1 MRIGLLHHSIHQDTV
16 GRHVAN
22 NRYKPFRI
30 VKRFLSSKEG
40 EIITTFAHEMISI
53 NNLTFEIGSR
63 ALYDEANWHIKPGD
77 KTGLIGANGTGKSTL
92 LKLIVG
98 EYAPTSGTISMAKD
112 LKIGYLNQDLLSY
125 HSEKS
130 ILHVAM
136 EAFERQNQLHT
147 EIDNLLRKL
156 ETDYSDD
163 ILNKLSDK
171 QMEFEALDGYNIEF
185 RAHEI
190 LAGLGF
196 SEEERKR
203 PLATFSGGWRMRVML
218 ARILLQTPDI
228 LLLDEPTNHLD
239 LPSIKWLETYLQ
251 AFEGSIVIVSH
262 DRYFLDR
269 IINKTVES
277 RRGKLTLY
285 AGNYSFYLEEKSLRE
300 EIQSNQFKN
309 QQAKIKQEER
319 LIERFRSKASKAK
332 MVQSRIKALDKM
344 EKVEEVDD
352 DNPVVNFSFKFSKP
366 SGRHVV
372 TLENISKRYP
382 NIEILENTDGLIEK
396 GDKIALIGANGK
408 GKSTLLR
415 IVADADQEFEGTST
429 KGHNVSQTFFA
440 QHQLEALHLENSLL
454 QELQAYAPRHSE
466 TELRSI
472 LGCFLFTGDDVFKK
486 IKVLSGGEKSR
497 VALAKALT
505 ADANFLVLD
514 EPTNHLDMASVNIL
528 IQALQQYEGTL
539 IVVSHDRY
547 FLDHVANKIWF
558 IENKEIKEYP
568 GTYEEYETWNSKRVI
583 KPQPDKKEEK
593 KVPAPKKEKVSSTE
607 NEQRNLLQK
616 KNKELSNLEKT
627 ISEKET
633 EVKSLEVAL
642 ADEKVYADA
651 EKLKEKT
658 RSYNSTKAE
667 LTALQKTWESL
678 AEEIMELEGSID

>member
-1 MRIGLLHHSIHQDTV
+1 LLSYK
-16 GRHVAN
+16 GR
-22 NRYKPFRI
+22 
-30 VKRFLSSKEG
+30 KEA
-40 EIITTFAHEMISI
+40 EIITTFAFEMISI

-77 KTGLIGANGTGKSTL
+77 KVGLIGANGTGKSTL
-92 LKLIVG
+92 LRLIVG
-98 EYAPTSGTISMAKD
+98 QYTPTSGTISMAKD

-147 EIDNLLRKL
+147 EIENLLKKL

-171 QMEFEALDGYNIEF
+171 QTEFEALDGYNIEF

-196 SEEERKR
+196 SEEEQKR

-228 LLLDEPTNHLD
+228 LLLDEPTNHMD
-239 LPSIKWLETYLQ
+239 LPSIKWLENYLQ
-251 AFEGSIVIVSH
+251 AFEGAIVIVSH

-269 IINKTVES
+269 IIKKTVES
-277 RRGKLTLY
+277 RKGKLTLY
-285 AGNYSFYLEEKSLRE
+285 AGNYSFYLEEKAMRN
-300 EIQSNQFKN
+300 EIQAGQFKN
-309 QQAKIKQEER
+309 QQAKIKQEEK
-319 LIERFRSKASKAK
+319 LIERFRAKASKAK
-332 MVQSRIKALDKM
+332 MAQSRIKALERMDR
-344 EKVEEVDD
+344 VDDVDD
-352 DNPVVNFSFKFSKP
+352 DNPEVNFSFKFSKP

-372 TLENISKRYP
+372 TLENISKSYP
-382 NIEILENTDGLIEK
+382 NLEILRNTDGLIEK

-415 IVADADQEFEGTST
+415 IVAEDDTNFEGTAL

-440 QHQLEALHLENSLL
+440 QHQLEALHLENSIIA
-454 QELQAYAPRHSE
+454 EMQAFAPKHTE

-472 LGCFLFTGDDVFKK
+472 LGCFLFTGDDAFKK

-528 IQALQQYEGTL
+528 IQALQQYEGTF

-547 FLDHVANKIWF
+547 FLDNIANKIWF

-568 GTYEEYETWNSKRVI
+568 GTYQEFEEWNSKRVI
-583 KPQPDKKEEK
+583 KPEVKEEK
-593 KVPAPKKEKVSSTE
+593 KVVKEEPKKQKQGPSDDTK
-607 NEQRNLLQK
+607 RILLK
-616 KNKELSNLEKT
+616 KNKELAQLEEQIAIKD
-627 ISEKET
+627 E
-633 EVKSLEVAL
+633 EVKKLEAHL
-642 ADEKVYADA
+642 ASEEVYSDA
-651 EKLKEKT
+651 IKLQEAT
-658 RSYNSTKAE
+658 RNYNSAKAE
-667 LTALQKTWESL
+667 YDQLQQNWEAL
-678 AEEIMELEGSID
+678 AEEIMELEG

>member
-1 MRIGLLHHSIHQDTV
+1 
-16 GRHVAN
+16 
-22 NRYKPFRI
+22 
-30 VKRFLSSKEG
+30 
-40 EIITTFAHEMISI
+40 MISI

-63 ALYDEANWHIKPGD
+63 ALYDDANWHIKPGD
-77 KTGLIGANGTGKSTL
+77 KAGLIGANGAGKSTL

-98 EYAPTSGTISMAKD
+98 DYSPTSGSISMAKD

-125 HSEKS
+125 HSDKS
-130 ILHVAM
+130 IVHVAM
-136 EAFERQNQLHT
+136 EAFERQNQLHA
-147 EIDNLLRKL
+147 EIEVLLQKL

-171 QMEFEALDGYNIEF
+171 QMEFEALDGYSIEF

-196 SEEERKR
+196 SEEEQQR

-239 LPSIKWLETYLQ
+239 LPSIKWLENYLQ
-251 AFEGSIVIVSH
+251 AFEGAIVIVSH

-277 RRGKLTLY
+277 RKGKLTVY

-300 EIQSNQFKN
+300 EIQGNQFKN
-309 QQAKIKQEER
+309 QQAKIKQEEK
-319 LIERFRSKASKAK
+319 LIERFRAKASKAK
-332 MVQSRIKALDKM
+332 MVQSRIKALDRM
-344 EKVEEVDD
+344 EKIDDVDD
-352 DNPVVNFSFKFSKP
+352 DNPSVNFSFKFSKP

-372 TLENISKRYP
+372 TLEHLSKSYP
-382 NIEILENTDGLIEK
+382 NLDILHDTGAIIEK

-415 IVADADQEFEGTST
+415 IVADADQDYSGSST

-440 QHQLEALHLENSLL
+440 QHQLEALHLENNLL
-454 QELQAYAPRHSE
+454 QELVAFAPKHTE

-558 IENKEIKEYP
+558 IEDKEIKQYP
-568 GTYEEYETWNSKRVI
+568 GTYEEYELWNAKRPVKNET
-583 KPQPDKKEEK
+583 KPEK
-593 KVPAPKKEKVSSTE
+593 KVVKEEPKKEKAPLGEDT
-607 NEQRNLLQK
+607 NRLLQRK
-616 KNKELSNLEKT
+616 HKALSSLEQKINEGTLRLKDLELQLAQEDIYSDASKLQETTRAYNSDKAALEKLQQ
-627 ISEKET
+627 EWET
-633 EVKSLEVAL
+633 
-642 ADEKVYADA
+642 
-651 EKLKEKT
+651 
-658 RSYNSTKAE
+658 
-667 LTALQKTWESL
+667 L
-678 AEEIMELEGSID
+678 AEEIMELEG

>member
-1 MRIGLLHHSIHQDTV
+1 MNAK
-16 GRHVAN
+16 VA
-22 NRYKPFRI
+22 KDA
-30 VKRFLSSKEG
+30 
-40 EIITTFAHEMISI
+40 EIFITFASEMISI

-77 KTGLIGANGTGKSTL
+77 KAGLIGANGAGKSTL

-98 EYAPTSGTISMAKD
+98 DYSPTSGSISMAKD

-125 HSEKS
+125 HSDKS

-147 EIDNLLRKL
+147 EIENLLKKL

-171 QMEFEALDGYNIEF
+171 QTEFEALDGYSIEF

-196 SEEERKR
+196 SEEEQKR

-239 LPSIKWLETYLQ
+239 LPSIKWLENYLQ
-251 AFEGSIVIVSH
+251 AFEGAIIIVSH

-277 RRGKLTLY
+277 RKGKLTLY
-285 AGNYSFYLEEKSLRE
+285 AGNYSFYLEEKSMRE
-300 EIQSNQFKN
+300 EIQSNQYKN

-332 MVQSRIKALDKM
+332 MVQSRIKALDRM
-344 EKVEEVDD
+344 EKVDEVDD
-352 DNPVVNFSFKFSKP
+352 DNPEVNFSFKFSKP

-372 TLENISKRYP
+372 TLENISKSYP
-382 NIEILENTDGLIEK
+382 NLEILKDTDALIEK

-415 IVADADQEFEGTST
+415 IVADADKEYQGKST

-440 QHQLEALHLENSLL
+440 QHQLEALHLENSIL
-454 QELQAYAPRHSE
+454 QELVAFAPKHTE

-528 IQALQQYEGTL
+528 IQALQQYEGTFV
-539 IVVSHDRY
+539 VVSHDRY
-547 FLDHVANKIWF
+547 FLENIANKIWF
-558 IENKEIKEYP
+558 IEDKQIKEYP
-568 GTYEEYETWNSKRVI
+568 GTYQEYEEWSSKRVS
-583 KPQPDKKEEK
+583 KPEAVVAKKIKEE
-593 KVPAPKKEKVSSTE
+593 PKKEKAPITE
-607 NEQRNLLQK
+607 DSKRILAK
-616 KNKELSNLEKT
+616 KNKELATLEEKIAIQDKLVKDLEIELAKEEIYSDAVKLQEHT
-627 ISEKET
+627 RNYNSEKAT
-633 EVKSLEVAL
+633 LDHL
-642 ADEKVYADA
+642 QADWEK
-651 EKLKEKT
+651 
-658 RSYNSTKAE
+658 
-667 LTALQKTWESL
+667 L
-678 AEEIMELEGSID
+678 AEEIMELEG

>member
-1 MRIGLLHHSIHQDTV
+1 
-16 GRHVAN
+16 
-22 NRYKPFRI
+22 
-30 VKRFLSSKEG
+30 
-40 EIITTFAHEMISI
+40 MISI

-77 KTGLIGANGTGKSTL
+77 KVGLIGANGTGKSTL

-98 EYAPTSGTISMAKD
+98 EFSPTNGTISMAKD
-112 LKIGYLNQDLLSY
+112 LKLGYLNQDLLSY

-136 EAFERQNQLHT
+136 EAFVRQNQLHS
-147 EIDNLLRKL
+147 EIETLLKKL
-156 ETDYSDD
+156 EVDYSDE

-171 QMEFEALDGYNIEF
+171 QMEFEALDGYSIEF

-196 SEEERKR
+196 SEEEQQR

-239 LPSIKWLETYLQ
+239 LPSIKWLENYLQ
-251 AFEGSIVIVSH
+251 AFEGAIVIVSH

-277 RRGKLTLY
+277 RKGKLNLY
-285 AGNYSFYLEEKSLRE
+285 AGNYSFYLMEKSLRE
-300 EIQSNQFKN
+300 EIQGNQFKN
-309 QQAKIKQEER
+309 QQAKIKQEEK

-332 MVQSRIKALDKM
+332 MVQSRIKALDRM
-344 EKVEEVDD
+344 EKVDAIDD
-352 DNPVVNFSFKFSKP
+352 DNPEVNFSFKFSKP

-372 TLENISKRYP
+372 TMENISKSYP
-382 NIEILENTDGLIEK
+382 NLEILNQTDGLIER

-415 IVADADQEFEGTST
+415 IVADADHEYTGQSV

-454 QELQAYAPRHSE
+454 QELVAFAPKHTE

-528 IQALQQYEGTL
+528 IQALQQFEGSFV
-539 IVVSHDRY
+539 VVSHDRY
-547 FLDHVANKIWF
+547 FLENVANKIWF
-558 IENKEIKEYP
+558 IEDKEIKEYP
-568 GTYEEYETWNSKRVI
+568 GTYQEFEEWNSKRVI
-583 KPQPDKKEEK
+583 KPETAPVKNIKEE
-593 KVPAPKKEKVSSTE
+593 PKKEKLPPTE
-607 NEQRNLLQK
+607 DLNKVLQK
-616 KNKELSNLEKT
+616 KNKELTSIESNIAEQTIIVKNLET
-627 ISEKET
+627 ELAKE
-633 EVKSLEVAL
+633 E
-642 ADEKVYADA
+642 VYADA
-651 EKLKEKT
+651 VKLKDCT
-658 RSYNSTKAE
+658 RAYNSQKAVLDKLHQDWEE
-667 LTALQKTWESL
+667 LANEIMALQE
-678 AEEIMELEGSID
+678 

>member
-1 MRIGLLHHSIHQDTV
+1 MSAK
-16 GRHVAN
+16 VA
-22 NRYKPFRI
+22 KDA
-30 VKRFLSSKEG
+30 
-40 EIITTFAHEMISI
+40 EIFITFAPEMISI

-77 KTGLIGANGTGKSTL
+77 KAGLIGANGTGKSTL

-112 LKIGYLNQDLLSY
+112 LKLGYLNQDLLSY

-147 EIDNLLRKL
+147 EIENLLKKL
-156 ETDYSDD
+156 ETDYSDE

-171 QMEFEALDGYNIEF
+171 QTEFEALDGYSIEF

-196 SEEERKR
+196 SEEEQKS
-203 PLATFSGGWRMRVML
+203 PWATFSGGWRMRVML
-218 ARILLQTPDI
+218 ARILLQAPDI

-251 AFEGSIVIVSH
+251 SFEGAIVIVSH

-277 RRGKLTLY
+277 RKGKLTLY

-300 EIQSNQFKN
+300 EIQGNQYKN

-332 MVQSRIKALDKM
+332 MVQSRIKALDRM
-344 EKVEEVDD
+344 EKVDEVDD
-352 DNPVVNFSFKFSKP
+352 DNPEVNFSFKFSKP

-372 TLENISKRYP
+372 TMENISKSYP
-382 NIEILENTDGLIEK
+382 NVEILENTNGLIEK

-415 IVADADQEFEGTST
+415 IVADADSEFEGKST

-440 QHQLEALHLENSLL
+440 QHQLEALHLENSIL
-454 QELQAYAPRHSE
+454 QELVAFAPKHTE

-472 LGCFLFTGDDVFKK
+472 LGSFLFTGDDV

-528 IQALQQYEGTL
+528 IQAMQQYEGTL

-547 FLDHVANKIWF
+547 FLEHVANKIWF
-558 IENKEIKEYP
+558 IEDKEIKEYP
-568 GTYEEYETWNSKRVI
+568 GTYQEYEEWNSKRVI
-583 KPQPDKKEEK
+583 KPEAKQEKKPKEE
-593 KVPAPKKEKVSSTE
+593 PKKEKVAPTE
-607 NEQRNLLQK
+607 DTKRIIQK
-616 KNKELSNLEKT
+616 KNKELAALEENIGNQETLVKQLET
-627 ISEKET
+627 ELAQEEIYSDAVKLQEHTRNYNSEKAKLET
-633 EVKSLEVAL
+633 
-642 ADEKVYADA
+642 
-651 EKLKEKT
+651 
-658 RSYNSTKAE
+658 
-667 LTALQKTWESL
+667 LQQDWETL
-678 AEEIMELEGSID
+678 AEEIMDLEN

>member
-1 MRIGLLHHSIHQDTV
+1 
-16 GRHVAN
+16 
-22 NRYKPFRI
+22 
-30 VKRFLSSKEG
+30 
-40 EIITTFAHEMISI
+40 MISI
-53 NNLTFEIGSR
+53 NNLTFELGSR

-77 KTGLIGANGTGKSTL
+77 KAGLIGANGAGKSTL

-98 EYAPTSGTISMAKD
+98 DYAPTSGSISMAKD

-125 HSEKS
+125 HSEKN
-130 ILHVAM
+130 IVQVAM
-136 EAFERQNQLHT
+136 EAFERQNQLHE
-147 EIDNLLRKL
+147 EIEKLLKKL
-156 ETDYSDD
+156 ETDYSDEV
-163 ILNKLSDK
+163 LNKLSDK
-171 QMEFEALDGYNIEF
+171 QTEFEALDGYNIEF

-196 SEEERKR
+196 SDEEQKR

-239 LPSIKWLETYLQ
+239 LPSIKWLENYLQ
-251 AFEGSIVIVSH
+251 SFDGSIVIVSH

-277 RRGKLTLY
+277 RKGKLTIY
-285 AGNYSFYLEEKSLRE
+285 AGNYSYYLEEKSMRE
-300 EIQSNQFKN
+300 EIQGNQFKN
-309 QQAKIKQEER
+309 QQAKIKQEEK
-319 LIERFRSKASKAK
+319 LIERFRAKASKAK

-344 EKVEEVDD
+344 ERVDNIDD

-372 TLENISKRYP
+372 TMEHVSKCYP
-382 NIEILENTDGLIEK
+382 NLEILDDTSAIIEK

-415 IVADADQEFEGTST
+415 IVADADDDFSGAST

-440 QHQLEALHLENSLL
+440 QHQLEALHLENTILE
-454 QELQAYAPRHSE
+454 ELVSFAPKHSE

-528 IQALQQYEGTL
+528 IQALQQYEGTI

-558 IENKEIKEYP
+558 IEDKEIKSYP
-568 GTYEEYETWNSKRVI
+568 GTYEEYEIWNQKRVI
-583 KPQPDKKEEK
+583 KPQAKQEK
-593 KVPAPKKEKVSSTE
+593 KAVKNDPKNEASTASE
-607 NEQRNLLQK
+607 DVKRILQR
-616 KNKELSNLEKT
+616 KNKELSQLE
-627 ISEKET
+627 EKIGRQEI
-633 EVKSLEVAL
+633 EVKKLEEHL
-642 ADEKVYADA
+642 ADESIYSDSV
-651 EKLKEKT
+651 KLQEAT
-658 RSYNSTKAE
+658 RTYNSTKASF
-667 LTALQKTWESL
+667 LQLQRTWESL
-678 AEEIMELEGSID
+678 AEEIMELEGD